1 MHSTFRKHNGKSQT
15 KVAKSLKAKNYS
27 SVPTGSR
34 DIYNLKIYFD
44 AIPVLELIIKHVK
57 TKED

>member
-1 MHSTFRKHNGKSQT
+1 MHTTFRKHNGKSQT

-27 SVPTGSR
+27 SVLTGSR

-44 AIPVLELIIKHVK
+44 AILELIIKHVK